1 MTQATVDFG
10 TNGQAKL
17 HSIFNDDNGVGFGGV
32 AQIVWDTTD
41 ANANMLKIELP
52 AGGSV
57 DVPVILAGIGHQGE
71 DLTFFNGVTQ
81 PTLGVVDA
89 DRDSWLV
96 MDFSADDAARIRSNR
111 DIDLSIIDNS
121 ATSMTIKQGSDAY
134 LIIDTAD
141 SSESVS
147 IGTGISGMVI
157 TLGHATSE
165 TTVADNLSVTG
176 DLAVDGT
183 ANLDNTD
190 IDGTLVVDGI
200 DISLDSTTTF
210 NIDNSNTS
218 NGITIGTAT
227 SGVPISIGHA
237 TSEVTVNDNLTVT
250 GRIYLNETENCNMT
264 TGLTIN
270 QGAAGDQILTF
281 RGSSVNTGITGLS
294 ILTGNSDTHDFAAFD
309 QVQADL
315 GGLLIE
321 TFSEVTCVQGFTV
334 EAWLGPPQTSNASGS
349 IGAFE
354 FIAGQHD
361 GSNAAVD
368 MAANSN
374 LFSVAEI
381 TASRG
386 RKTRMLLKADDGEL
400 HLGNATLQTLG
411 ADKEDDVLAL
421 RAMRRVTASGGFMD
435 SKWEAE
441 NPYRNYDKLREMNL
455 VGEKDEE
462 GFFLF
467 PLQQR
472 IAFHEDAMWQLYTRL
487 MDTSERLTLTERKL
501 KVLEAA

>member
-157 TLGHATSE
+157 TLGHA
-165 TTVADNLSVTG
+165 V
-176 DLAVDGT
+176 
-183 ANLDNTD
+183 
-190 IDGTLVVDGI
+190 
-200 DISLDSTTTF
+200 
-210 NIDNSNTS
+210 
-218 NGITIGTAT
+218 
-227 SGVPISIGHA
+227 
-237 TSEVTVNDNLTVT
+237 SEVTVNDNLTVT
-250 GRIYLNETENCNMT
+250 GYIDLSNAGDIRNVGASGNDWTGTEFSHDGGATFNASNGNYDFRIESVNNGNVFKIDASRDAVGIGMAPGAEA
-264 TGLTIN
+264 GLTIAAGKTFTTGTN
-270 QGAAGDQILTF
+270 VAATLIANNNALTIDGYTAARAGAVDIYEPNFAFLNSGAVTTAYTLRVRGPGAADGTNVYSLWVD
-281 RGSSVNTGITGLS
+281 
-294 ILTGNSDTHDFAAFD
+294 
-309 QVQADL
+309 
-315 GGLLIE
+315 
-321 TFSEVTCVQGFTV
+321 
-334 EAWLGPPQTSNASGS
+334 
-349 IGAFE
+349 
-354 FIAGQHD
+354 D
-361 GSNAAVD
+361 GSVRLDGSLFVEGTPTEGTSGEQLESAGTGAVPIWAAAGSQAAVKNIHGTLSPD
-368 MAANSN
+368 EALDTLLA
-374 LFSVAEI
+374 VDVPHWHYRRE
-381 TASRG
+381 REDG
-386 RKTRMLLKADDGEL
+386 TR
-400 HLGNATLQTLG
+400 ATTTG
-411 ADKEDDVLAL
+411 DYDTEYVGVLAEDFPEV
-421 RAMRRVTASGGFMD
+421 MHHGG
-435 SKWEAE
+435 
-441 NPYRNYDKLREMNL
+441 
-455 VGEKDEE
+455 
-462 GFFLF
+462 
-467 PLQQR
+467 R
-472 IAFHEDAMWQLYTRL
+472 IFAPVSAFGYTVAAVQ
-487 MDTSERLTLTERKL
+487 K
-501 KVLEAA
+501 LEARIRELEEVRHGN